1 MILFVIVKGE
11 VRIMDTTNEKK
22 YIYKQFKIIIE
33 ERRRLSKIYDEL
45 KNKLDELKDSKED
58 TVTP

>member
-1 MILFVIVKGE
+1 
-11 VRIMDTTNEKK
+11 MDTTNEKK